1 MSKEKRILGPYIINN
16 QTRNLRRVDQQKTIP
31 SINRRMPN
39 AITRR
44 TLTRDPFL
52 SPSTSSAF
60 AGYEP
65 RPPTY

>member
-1 MSKEKRILGPYIINN
+1 MSTVMRISGPYIINN
-16 QTRNLRRVDQQKTIP
+16 HTLSLRSLEQQNITP
-31 SINRRMPN
+31 SIRVRMPK

-52 SPSTSSAF
+52 RPSDISAS
-60 AGYEP
+60 AGFEL